1 MMWSAWPCVMIAARM
16 SVARSRINCRRSS
29 GPASIISSPSGARS
43 RTPERV
49 RRFRGLLER
58 HTSQQQPTTGT
69 PMLVPVPMMTISAI
83 TDGKCAA
90 DRADAVGN
98 PPSQVWQFQ
107 HGKKGSHEKFAAGQR
122 TQHRKPPR
130 DAVVKHRFRVPVPAE
145 SASGNRVSADFGWQW
160 TGFVKTA
167 RREAVKFFRSY
178 QSYRL
183 SGDLSVSGCAPI
195 MATTKTLTGL
205 KPDISSGEIMSVVGK

>member
-1 MMWSAWPCVMIAARM
+1 M

-58 HTSQQQPTTGT
+58 HTSQLGNHRGQVCGRSRGRRGQSLITRHR
-69 PMLVPVPMMTISAI
+69 LSRDTIHDCISQSPPSDFL
-83 TDGKCAA
+83 TM
-90 DRADAVGN
+90 RT
-98 PPSQVWQFQ
+98 PSQVWQFQ

-130 DAVVKHRFRVPVPAE
+130 DAVVKHRFRFPAPAE

-160 TGFVKTA
+160 TGFLKTA